1 MTGPYRGRIR
11 AAEVACLAGRENG
24 LGLPAVG
31 AEGLRVG
38 DAEVH
43 TRRHERRHSDAGG
56 DVIRLG
62 DPGVVLLFGLSL
74 TLGLHRRRGLDRCLG
89 LHRGGRGCLRH
100 ASSQVLCR
108 PGVSGA
114 RVMPRAA
121 TGCAERQTRSWL
133 PPIYR
138 VAHAFWVFRRGA
150 APRSRL
156 PEHGLPDRRSQI
168 AAIRSRLLGRG
179 YQTAAIPLQCA
190 GRRRRQGGPARP
202 RRLRRARRTPRSGA
216 P

>member
-190 GRRRRQGGPARP
+190 GKRRWQGGPARP
-202 RRLRRARRTPRSGA
+202 RRLRRVRRTPRSGA